1 MKVYIDGG
9 SRGNPG
15 SSAVGFTV
23 FDDKKKEVFRYGKN
37 IGHCTN
43 NFAEYMAL
51 IEVLKYIYSHQFH
64 DKNEKSIVIY
74 SDSELLVK
82 QMNRDYKVKSKNIYP
97 LYMKAQEL
105 VNGLNNIRIEHVKR
119 EDNRIA
125 DWIVNRVLDGESFE
139 LA

>member
-1 MKVYIDGG
+1 MKIYIDGG

-15 SSAVGFTV
+15 SSAVGFAV
-23 FDDKKKEVFRYGKN
+23 FDDKKAEVFRYGKN

-51 IEVLKYIYSHQFH
+51 IEVLKYIYNYQFH
-64 DKNEKSIVIY
+64 DKNENSIVIY

-82 QMNRDYKVKSKNIYP
+82 QINQDYKVKSKNIYP
-97 LYMKAQEL
+97 LYRKAQEL